1 MECFESWARV
11 ATFEGRIVRERVY
24 FYQDT
29 NIVTYYI
36 FESEIHEWLFFRKA
50 GTSSKQFSLLTIL
63 STRGDK

>member
-36 FESEIHEWLFFRKA
+36 FENEI
-50 GTSSKQFSLLTIL
+50 QVVIFSQ
-63 STRGDK
+63 SGNFE

>member
-36 FESEIHEWLFFRKA
+36 FENEIHESGYFFAKRELRA
-50 GTSSKQFSLLTIL
+50 SSSH
-63 STRGDK
+63 S

>member
-29 NIVTYYI
+29 NIFTYYI
-36 FESEIHEWLFFRKA
+36 FESEIHESGYFFAKRELRA
-50 GTSSKQFSLLTIL
+50 SSSHY
-63 STRGDK
+63 SGR

>member
-36 FESEIHEWLFFRKA
+36 FENEI
-50 GTSSKQFSLLTIL
+50 QVVIFSQSGNFEQTVLTL
-63 STRGDK
+63 NDSVYSGR